1 MANQVPEKLNN
12 FMAYNEGQSLLGVA
26 DVELPSLEAMTET
39 VSGAGI
45 AGEVDSPTLG
55 HYGSMTT
62 RINFRTIT
70 SGSLDLA
77 AQMAHQI
84 EFRGSQQI
92 YDAGSGQYLTQPVK
106 VVMKCVPK
114 NIELGNFTVGA
125 PTETGNEFEVNY
137 LKIFLDGKAKVEI
150 DKFNF
155 IANINGKDY
164 LESVRRDLGIS

>member
-12 FMAYNEGQSLLGVA
+12 FMAYNEGQSLIGVA
-26 DVELPSLEAMTET
+26 DVEMPSLEAMTET

-55 HYGSMTT
+55 HYGSMTC
-62 RINFRTIT
+62 RINFRTVT
-70 SGSLDLA
+70 TEAVKLA
-77 AQMAHQI
+77 AQRAHQL

-92 YDAGSGQYLTQPVK
+92 YDAGAGSYKTQPLK
-106 VVMKCVPK
+106 VVMKAVPK
-114 NIELGNFTVGA
+114 NVELGNLTVGA

-137 LKIFLDGKAKVEI
+137 LKVWVDNKALVEI

-155 IANINGKDY
+155 IAKIDGVDY
-164 LESVRRDLGIS
+164 LSSVRRDIGL